1 MLMRINTEEII
12 SGVYLIGG
20 SGITSADD
28 AAIYLIDFAG
38 TLVLIDS
45 GAGKSASQIVR
56 NIEMLGLNPAN
67 ISDLILT
74 HCHIDH
80 IGSAPFFRKQYGTK
94 ILIHELDAKA
104 VETGDSFKT
113 AANWYGTT
121 FPSMPVDQQLK
132 GDHEIL
138 KFGQE
143 ELHCLHTPGHTPG
156 SISLYLD
163 RDGKRV
169 LFGQDIHGPFH
180 KAFDSDIKAWKKSM
194 QGLLALNAD
203 ILCEGHFGIFQPK
216 EKVRGYIERY
226 LEEYE

>member
-1 MLMRINTEEII
+1 MRANTEEII
-12 SGVYLIGG
+12 SGVFLIGG
-20 SGITSADD
+20 PGITSADD

-38 TLVLIDS
+38 DLVLIDAGS
-45 GAGKSASQIVR
+45 GKSSSQIVR
-56 NIEMLGLNPAN
+56 NIEMLGLIPAD
-67 ISDLILT
+67 ISHLILT

-80 IGSAPFFRKQYGTK
+80 IGSAPFFKKQYGTK
-94 ILIHELDAKA
+94 IIIHELDAKA
-104 VETGDSFKT
+104 VESGDSRKT

-121 FPSMPVDQQLK
+121 FPPTTVDRKLI
-132 GDHEIL
+132 DEHEIL
-138 KFGQE
+138 KFGSE

-163 RDGKRV
+163 RGKRV

-180 KAFDSDIKAWKKSM
+180 KDFNSDIEAWKKSM
-194 QGLLALNAD
+194 QTLLALNAD

-216 EKVRGYIERY
+216 DKVQKYIERY

>member
-1 MLMRINTEEII
+1 MRTNSEEIV

-28 AAIYLIDFAG
+28 AAIYLVDFAG
-38 TLVLIDS
+38 DLVLIDA
-45 GAGKSASQIVR
+45 GAGRSASQIVR
-56 NIEMLGLNPAN
+56 NIEMLGLNPAD
-67 ISDLILT
+67 ISNLILT

-104 VETGDSFKT
+104 LENGDSFKT
-113 AANWYGTT
+113 AANWYGTA
-121 FPSMPVDQQLK
+121 FPPMAVDQKLK
-132 GDHEIL
+132 GVHEIL

-163 RDGKRV
+163 RAGKRV

-180 KAFDSDIKAWKKSM
+180 AAFGSDIKAWKKSM
-194 QGLLALNAD
+194 QILIALNAD
-203 ILCEGHFGIFQPK
+203 ILCEGHFGIFQPT
-216 EKVRGYIERY
+216 ERVRGYIERY

>member
-1 MLMRINTEEII
+1 MRTNTEEII

-20 SGITSADD
+20 PNITSADD
-28 AAIYLIDFAG
+28 AAIYLIDFRG

-56 NIEMLGLNPAN
+56 NIEMIGLDPAHL
-67 ISDLILT
+67 SYLILT

-80 IGSAPFFRKQYGTK
+80 IGSAPFFKKHYRTK
-94 ILIHELDAKA
+94 ILIHELDVKA
-104 VETGDSFKT
+104 METGDSLKT

-121 FPSMPVDQQLK
+121 FPPTKVDRKLS
-132 GDHEIL
+132 GSHEIL
-138 KFGQE
+138 KFGGE

-156 SISLYLD
+156 SIALYLD
-163 RDGKRV
+163 RDKKRV

-180 KAFDSDIKAWKKSM
+180 AAFGSDIEAWKKSM
-194 QGLLALNAD
+194 QILLALNAD

-216 EKVRGYIERY
+216 ERVRSYIEGY

>member
-1 MLMRINTEEII
+1 MRTNTEEII

-20 SGITSADD
+20 PGITSADD

-38 TLVLIDS
+38 ELVLIDA
-45 GAGKSASQIVR
+45 GAGRSASQIVR
-56 NIEMLGLNPAN
+56 NIEMLGLNPIN
-67 ISDLILT
+67 ISHLILT

-80 IGSAPFFRKQYGTK
+80 IGSVPFFKNQYGIK

-104 VETGDSFKT
+104 VESGDSLKT
-113 AANWYGTT
+113 AANWYGTIFSPT
-121 FPSMPVDQQLK
+121 KVDRKLY
-132 GDHEIL
+132 GSHEIL

-156 SISLYLD
+156 SISLYVD
-163 RDGKRV
+163 REVKRV
-169 LFGQDIHGPFH
+169 LFGQDIHGPFNA
-180 KAFDSDIKAWKKSM
+180 AFGSDIEAWKKSM
-194 QGLLALNAD
+194 QILLALNAD

-216 EKVRGYIERY
+216 ERVRDYIERY

>member
-1 MLMRINTEEII
+1 MRPSSEEII
-12 SGVYLIGG
+12 GGIYLIGG
-20 SGITSADD
+20 PGITAADD

-56 NIEMLGLNPAN
+56 NVEMLGFNPAN

-80 IGSAPFFRKQYGTK
+80 IGSAPFFKKQYQTK

-104 VETGDSFKT
+104 VETGDSLKT
-113 AANWYGTT
+113 AANWYSTT
-121 FPSMPVDQQLK
+121 FPPTKVDRKLS
-132 GDHEIL
+132 GSHEIL

-163 RDGKRV
+163 REGKRI
-169 LFGQDIHGPFH
+169 LFGQDIHGPFNT
-180 KAFDSDIKAWKKSM
+180 AFGSDIEAWKKSM
-194 QGLLALNAD
+194 QILLALNAD

-216 EKVRGYIERY
+216 ELVRGYIERY

>member
-1 MLMRINTEEII
+1 MRTNTEEII

-38 TLVLIDS
+38 ALVLIDA
-45 GAGKSASQIVR
+45 GAGRSFSQIVR
-56 NIEMLGLNPAN
+56 NIEMIGLNPAN
-67 ISDLILT
+67 ISNLILT

-80 IGSAPFFRKQYGTK
+80 IGSVPFFKKQYQTK

-104 VETGDSFKT
+104 VESGDSLKT

-121 FPSMPVDQQLK
+121 FPPTKVDRKLS
-132 GDHEIL
+132 GAHEIL
-138 KFGQE
+138 KFGGE
-143 ELHCLHTPGHTPG
+143 ELYCLHTPGHTPG

-163 RDGKRV
+163 REGKRV
-169 LFGQDIHGPFH
+169 LFGQDIHGPFNSS
-180 KAFDSDIKAWKKSM
+180 FGSDIEAWKKSM
-194 QGLLALNAD
+194 QILLALNAD

-216 EKVRGYIERY
+216 ERVRGYIERY

>member
-1 MLMRINTEEII
+1 MRINTEEII
-12 SGVYLIGG
+12 KGIYLIGG
-20 SGITSADD
+20 PGLTSADD
-28 AAIYLIDFAG
+28 AAVYLIDFSQD
-38 TLVLIDS
+38 LVLIDA
-45 GAGKSASQIVR
+45 GAGRSSSQIIR

-67 ISDLILT
+67 ISRLILT

-80 IGSAPFFRKQYGTK
+80 IGSAPFMKKQYGIK
-94 ILIHELDAKA
+94 ILIHELDAGA
-104 VETGDSFKT
+104 VESGDTFKT

-121 FPSMPVDQQLK
+121 FPPTAVDQKLK
-132 GDHEIL
+132 GRHETL
-138 KFGQE
+138 KFGNE

-163 RDGKRV
+163 REGKRV

-180 KAFDSDIKAWKKSM
+180 AAFDSDIEAWRKSM
-194 QGLLALNAD
+194 QILLDLDAD

-216 EKVRGYIERY
+216 DKVKRYIERY

>member
-1 MLMRINTEEII
+1 MRTNTEEII

-20 SGITSADD
+20 PGITSADD

-38 TLVLIDS
+38 ELVLIDA
-45 GAGKSASQIVR
+45 GAGRSASQIVR
-56 NIEMLGLNPAN
+56 NIEMLGLNPIN
-67 ISDLILT
+67 ISHLILT

-80 IGSAPFFRKQYGTK
+80 IGSAPFFKNQYGIK

-104 VETGDSFKT
+104 VESGDSLKT
-113 AANWYGTT
+113 AANWYGTIFSPT
-121 FPSMPVDQQLK
+121 KVDRKLY
-132 GDHEIL
+132 GSHEIL

-156 SISLYLD
+156 SISLYVD
-163 RDGKRV
+163 REVKRV
-169 LFGQDIHGPFH
+169 LFGQDIQGPFNA
-180 KAFDSDIKAWKKSM
+180 AFGSDIEAWKKSM
-194 QGLLALNAD
+194 QILLALNAD

-216 EKVRGYIERY
+216 ERVRDYIERY

>member
-1 MLMRINTEEII
+1 MRTNTEEII

-20 SGITSADD
+20 SGITSVDD
-28 AAIYLIDFAG
+28 AAIYLIDFAER
-38 TLVLIDS
+38 LVLIDA
-45 GAGKSASQIVR
+45 GAGKSSSPIVR

-67 ISDLILT
+67 LSHLILT

-80 IGSAPFFRKQYGTK
+80 IGSAPFFRNNYKTQ
-94 ILIHELDAKA
+94 ILIHELDANA
-104 VETGDSFKT
+104 VENGDSLKT

-121 FPSMPVDQQLK
+121 FPPTAVDRKLT
-132 GDHEIL
+132 GVHEIL
-138 KFGQE
+138 KFGKE

-163 RDGKRV
+163 REEKRV

-180 KAFDSDIKAWKKSM
+180 KSFGSDIEAWKKSM
-194 QGLLALNAD
+194 QILLALDAD

-216 EKVRGYIERY
+216 ERVRDYIERY

>member
-1 MLMRINTEEII
+1 MRINTEEII
-12 SGVYLIGG
+12 KGVYLIGG

-28 AAIYLIDFAG
+28 AAIYLIDFSG
-38 TLVLIDS
+38 TPILIDA
-45 GAGKSASQIVR
+45 GAGRSSSQIVR
-56 NIEMLGLNPAN
+56 NIEMLGFNPAA
-67 ISDLILT
+67 ISCLILT

-80 IGSAPFFRKQYGTK
+80 IGSAPFLKKQYGTK
-94 ILIHELDAKA
+94 ILIHELDAGA
-104 VETGDSFKT
+104 VENGDSRKT

-121 FPSMPVDQQLK
+121 FPPMPVDQKLK
-132 GDHEIL
+132 GEHEIL
-138 KFGQE
+138 KFGRE

-163 RDGKRV
+163 REGKRV

-180 KAFDSDIKAWKKSM
+180 KDFNSDIEAWKKSM
-194 QGLLALNAD
+194 KTLLDFNAD

-216 EKVRGYIERY
+216 DKVKKYIERY

>member
-1 MLMRINTEEII
+1 MRPCCEEII

-38 TLVLIDS
+38 ELVLIDA
-45 GAGKSASQIVR
+45 GAGRSASQIVR
-56 NIEMLGLNPAN
+56 NIEMLGLNPAA
-67 ISDLILT
+67 ISNLILT

-80 IGSAPFFRKQYGTK
+80 IGSASFFKKQYGTK

-104 VETGDSFKT
+104 VESGDSRKT

-121 FPSMPVDQQLK
+121 FPPMAVDQKLK
-132 GDHEIL
+132 GERETL
-138 KFGQE
+138 KYSQE

-163 RDGKRV
+163 REGKRV

-180 KAFDSDIKAWKKSM
+180 RDFDSDIKAWKKSM
-194 QGLLALNAD
+194 QMLMVLDAD

-216 EKVRGYIERY
+216 ERVRGYIERY

>member
-1 MLMRINTEEII
+1 MRPNTEEII

-20 SGITSADD
+20 PEITLADD

-38 TLVLIDS
+38 TLVLIDA
-45 GAGKSASQIVR
+45 GAGRSSSQIVR

-67 ISDLILT
+67 ISTLILT

-80 IGSAPFFRKQYGTK
+80 IGSVPFFKKQYKTK

-104 VETGDSFKT
+104 VETGDSLKT
-113 AANWYGTT
+113 AANCYGTT
-121 FPSMPVDQQLK
+121 FPPTKVDRKLC
-132 GDHEIL
+132 GSHEIL

-163 RDGKRV
+163 RGGKRV

-180 KAFDSDIKAWKKSM
+180 AAFGSDIEAWKKSM
-194 QGLLALNAD
+194 QNLLALDAD

-216 EKVRGYIERY
+216 ERVRGYIERY

>member
-1 MLMRINTEEII
+1 MRTNTEEII
-12 SGVYLIGG
+12 TGVYLIGG
-20 SGITSADD
+20 PGITSADD
-28 AAIYLIDFAG
+28 AAIYLIDFAE
-38 TLVLIDS
+38 TLVLIDT
-45 GAGKSASQIVR
+45 GAGKSFSQIVR

-80 IGSAPFFRKQYGTK
+80 IGSAPLFNERYSTN

-104 VETGDSFKT
+104 VETGDSLKT

-121 FPSMPVDQQLK
+121 FPPTAVDRKLK
-132 GDHEIL
+132 GVHEIL

-163 RDGKRV
+163 REGKRV

-180 KAFDSDIKAWKKSM
+180 KAFGSDIEAWKKSM
-194 QGLLALNAD
+194 RILLALNAD

-216 EKVRGYIERY
+216 ERVRGYIERY
-226 LEEYE
+226 LEEYEL

>member
-1 MLMRINTEEII
+1 MMRQNTEEII
-12 SGVYLIGG
+12 KGVYLIGG
-20 SGITSADD
+20 PGITSADD
-28 AAIYLIDFAG
+28 AAVYLLDFSG
-38 TLVLIDS
+38 DLVLIDA
-45 GAGKSASQIVR
+45 GAGRSSSQIVR
-56 NIEMLGLNPAN
+56 NIEMLGLSPAN
-67 ISDLILT
+67 ISHLILT

-80 IGSAPFFRKQYGTK
+80 IGSAPFFKKQYGTK
-94 ILIHELDAKA
+94 ILIHELDAGA
-104 VETGDSFKT
+104 VESGDSLKT

-121 FPSMPVDQQLK
+121 FPPMAVDQKLK
-132 GDHEIL
+132 GRQETL

-163 RDGKRV
+163 REGKRV

-180 KAFDSDIKAWKKSM
+180 AAFGSDIKAWRKSM
-194 QGLLALNAD
+194 QILLDLDAD

-216 EKVRGYIERY
+216 QKVRGYIERY